1 MSICE
6 PTGQARDAIRRAALW
21 IGVAVAAT
29 AGTSQ
34 AQSIEDALESIARE
48 ARDGQSPRRE
58 DAPEPATTRL
68 EQALLDAGERFAADL
83 SISELSAGMPK
94 RLGGGKV
101 SGRLLRLVEH
111 RAKALGGLDAQA
123 KSLGVPFHDGL
134 ADVRLVA
141 ETEQDVAALV
151 RQVERRGGTVTAT
164 FENMVLASLPV
175 GDIEAVGAAK
185 ALYYMDGAAMFHPL
199 RGVGYG
205 DRVSEGVALVNA
217 DALQQAGVTGRGV
230 KVGILDF
237 GFQRYAALV
246 AAGEVPRAKAM
257 RAFNR
262 AGSVE
267 ASTPHGTGCAEI
279 IADMAPDA
287 ELYVAAVDGA
297 DGQVIA
303 AGQWLA
309 SQGVDIVN
317 FSGGGHYGPH
327 NGTALLDR
335 FVDHTVREHD
345 LLWVNAA
352 GNEGASHWTA
362 LAVDRNRN
370 GYVDNVDPRF
380 PDLIAVAG
388 EQMLIT
394 VVWDDW
400 GSDPRRPSARQD
412 IDAYLLA
419 EQQGGLVPVA
429 ASREVQNGRGK
440 AAEMIALQGI
450 PRGQVLYLALHMK
463 RVSRAMRVHVFVRGG
478 DIAPKVPGRSVGI
491 PATARAALA
500 VAAVD
505 ARNDRLEDFSSRG
518 PTDDRRMK
526 PEVSAP
532 DNTISMAY
540 GRGSSAGRF
549 PGTSAA
555 APHVAGFAALL
566 KQLEPRASAAD
577 LYAAVQ
583 RHVVPKGRGKPNAEH
598 GHGRIDARRV
608 DASGAGNADDPRE
621 DDAPDDPVEAP
632 DEADDDFERRLR
644 EILGR
649 SG

>member
-1 MSICE
+1 MSTYE
-6 PTGQARDAIRRAALW
+6 LPGRARALIRCSAFVG
-21 IGVAVAAT
+21 GVAAAAM

-34 AQSIEDALESIARE
+34 AQSIEDALDAIARE
-48 ARDGQSPRRE
+48 VRDGQSSSRE

-68 EQALLDAGERFAADL
+68 ENALLDAGDRFAADL
-83 SISELSAGMPK
+83 SIGELSAGMPK
-94 RLGGGKV
+94 ALGGGKV
-101 SGRLLRLVEH
+101 SGRLLQLAEH

-134 ADVRLVA
+134 VDVRLVA
-141 ETEQDVAALV
+141 NTEQDVAALV
-151 RQVERRGGTVTAT
+151 RQVERRGGTVAAT
-164 FENMVLASLPV
+164 FENTVLASLPV
-175 GDIEAVGAAK
+175 GDIEAVGTAK
-185 ALYYMDGAAMFHPL
+185 ALYYMDGAAMSHPL
-199 RGVGYG
+199 RSVGYG
-205 DRVSEGVALVNA
+205 NRVSEGVALVNA
-217 DALQQAGVTGRGV
+217 HALQEAGVTGRGV

-237 GFQRYAALV
+237 GFQRYRALV
-246 AAGEVPRAKAM
+246 RAGEVPRAKAE

-262 AGSVE
+262 AQRVE
-267 ASTPHGTGCAEI
+267 ANTPHGTGCAEI
-279 IADMAPDA
+279 VADMAPDA

-297 DGQVIA
+297 DGQIIA

-327 NGTALLDR
+327 NGSALLDR
-335 FVDHTVREHD
+335 FVDHIVRENN

-352 GNEGASHWTA
+352 GNEGASHWMA
-362 LAVDRNRN
+362 MAVDRNRN
-370 GYVDNVDPRF
+370 GFVDNVDSRF
-380 PDLIAVAG
+380 PDLIAVTG
-388 EQMLIT
+388 QELQIT

-400 GSDPRRPSARQD
+400 GSDPQRPSARQD

-419 EQQGGLVPVA
+419 ELRGGLVPVA

-440 AAEMIALQGI
+440 PAEMMALQGI

-463 RVSRAMRVHVFVRGG
+463 RVSRAVRVHVFVRGG
-478 DIAPKVPGRSVGI
+478 GSDIAPKVPGHSVGI
-491 PATARAALA
+491 PATARSALA

-532 DNTISMAY
+532 DNTTSIAY

-566 KQLEPRASAAD
+566 KQLEPRASAAN

-583 RHVVPKGRGKPNAEH
+583 RHVVPKGRGRPNAEH
-598 GHGRIDARRV
+598 GHGRIDAKDV
-608 DASGAGNADDPRE
+608 NAGASNADEPS
-621 DDAPDDPVEAP
+621 DDQAPDDPNDAP
-632 DEADDDFERRLR
+632 DADDFERTLLD
-644 EILGR
+644 IINQ